1 MGVPILFFSQL
12 NFMNYHRTTQFIKLM
27 ISILI
32 ACCLGKVLSIHAQI
46 PEGSINIFQIDTS
59 QFPEISFYLTAA
71 DPDGKPIQNLT
82 AANIQIKED
91 SISDIKV
98 TSLETEEPGIQ
109 MIIAYNLGPALSNSA
124 STGGTRYQ
132 AVNDKIATWVEG
144 RPSNSPDDFSLAT
157 NTGLQ
162 SIRTRDPK
170 LFSEQLRSFNADLG
184 TNQPNL
190 TSLLQSLDLATD
202 PNRNALMKRVILFV
216 TPQINVTN
224 VSAISGLIDR
234 AVQQNVMIFV
244 WLVGPANVET
254 TNPTVVQPLKDIA
267 VRTGGQFFIYTGE
280 GELPNPE
287 DYLSPMRKIYK
298 VDYTSTLRQKG
309 THLISAIYEKGPVI
323 ITSKPS
329 EISLSITP
337 PNIIVIDPVFSFE
350 RVWVTDKVD
359 INQSFLT
366 PNSAIIKFMIEFPD
380 GNRRKIIA
388 TRLYENGNMI
398 VENLSPP
405 FDQLEWDIST
415 IESSKSV
422 ELILEVEDNI
432 GLKGRSIPL
441 NVQITVDEK
450 PLSFWQALIR
460 LQLSTKRWI
469 ILGSVLTTGIILVLA
484 IVLAGKRRDFWK
496 KQSAARE
503 RRTDPLTQPV
513 SVRQEISRMD
523 SALPGTYP
531 SVKGQVVTAWL
542 VPLNDR
548 FETLR
553 AKAIPLTRQELVIG
567 KDSQQS
573 GLVIPSPAMSDVH
586 ARLTRDNKGD
596 FWLADNN
603 SIAGTWVNYAPLS
616 TQGSRLRHGDLVHF
630 ANNAY
635 RFELTS
641 PPLDREPQLITYNND
656 I

>member
-1 MGVPILFFSQL
+1 MH
-12 NFMNYHRTTQFIKLM
+12 YHRSGHFIKL
-27 ISILI
+27 IFSILL
-32 ACCLGKVLSIHAQI
+32 AFSLGKVLSIHAQI
-46 PEGSINIFQIDTS
+46 PEGFVNIVQIDTS
-59 QFPEISFYLTAA
+59 QFPKISFYMKAA
-71 DPDGKPIQNLT
+71 DPDGKPIQNLS
-82 AANIQIKED
+82 ASDILIKED
-91 SISDIKV
+91 SVSDIRV

-109 MIIAYNLGPALSNSA
+109 MIVAYNLGPALSNSA
-124 STGGTRYQ
+124 STGGTRFQ
-132 AVNDKIATWVEG
+132 AVNETIANWVEG

-162 SIRTRDPK
+162 SIRTQDPQ
-170 LFSEQLRSFNADLG
+170 LFSEQLRSFNADLA

-202 PNRNALMKRVILFV
+202 PNRNALMKRVILYV

-254 TNPTVVQPLKDIA
+254 SNPSVVQPLKDIA
-267 VRTGGQFFIYTGE
+267 LSTGGQFFLYTGE
-280 GELPNPE
+280 GDLPNPE
-287 DYLSPMRKIYK
+287 DYLSAMRKIYK
-298 VDYTSTLRQKG
+298 VEYISTLNQKG
-309 THLISAIYEKGPVI
+309 SHLISAIYEKGPVV

-329 EISLSITP
+329 EILLSITS
-337 PNIIVIDPVFSFE
+337 PNIIVIDPVFSLE

-359 INQSFLT
+359 IKKSYLT
-366 PNSAIIKFMIEFPD
+366 PDHVIIKFLVEFPD
-380 GNRRKIIA
+380 GIRRDIVA
-388 TRLYENGNMI
+388 TRLFENGNI
-398 VENLSPP
+398 LVENLSSP
-405 FDQLEWDIST
+405 FDQLEWDISKIDST
-415 IESSKSV
+415 QSI
-422 ELILEVEDNI
+422 ELILEIEDSI

-441 NVQITVDEK
+441 IVQVTVAEK
-450 PLSFWQALIR
+450 PLSFWQALIQ
-460 LQLSTKRWI
+460 LQLSPQRWI

-496 KQSAARE
+496 RQSAARE

-513 SVRQEISRMD
+513 SVRQEISRIDRAM
-523 SALPGTYP
+523 PGTYP
-531 SVKGQVVTAWL
+531 QVKGQAVTAWL

-586 ARLTRDNKGD
+586 ARLTRDNLGD

-616 TQGSRLRHGDLVHF
+616 SQGLRLRHGDLVHF

-635 RFELTS
+635 RFELTA
-641 PPLDREPQLITYNND
+641 PPPDREPQLITYNNV